1 MCEQVAREILFLV
14 LEILWD
20 DSVFCFSKKTI
31 DIYGLLGK
39 LNLSFHFRVL
49 RLSLHPNK
57 RNPTCEEIFLGCV
70 KKNG

>member
-20 DSVFCFSKKTI
+20 DSVFSFSKKTI

-39 LNLSFHFRVL
+39 LNLSFHFRVF
-49 RLSLHPNK
+49 RLS
-57 RNPTCEEIFLGCV
+57 
-70 KKNG
+70 